1 MKTQNW
7 TLGLMM
13 TGALALSACKSEAPK
28 TETQPAAAASQPASQ
43 PAVAPTA
50 TATKT
55 STVGAVDREQVDKD
69 GTIRRGPALSQNKAI
84 TVTDAYAGVDKLV
97 GQTVKLTGK
106 VEKVCEAMG
115 CWLTVKGDKPDQFVK
130 VNAKDH
136 SWMVPTSIVG
146 RIATVEGTLSLAE
159 PAEGDCSG
167 DHAEHGKKPAKELA
181 IDATSVEIVA
191 ANS

>member
-43 PAVAPTA
+43 PVAPTA

-55 STVGAVDREQVDKD
+55 STVGSVDRDQIDKD
-69 GTIRRGPALSQNKAI
+69 GVIRRGPTLSANKAI
-84 TVTDAYAGVDKLV
+84 TVTDAYAGGDKLV

-115 CWLTVKGDKPDQFVK
+115 CWITVQGDKPGQFVK

-146 RIATVEGTLSLAE
+146 RIATVEGTLSMAE

-167 DHAEHGKKPAKELA
+167 DHADHEKKPAAKELA